1 MEDFERNKQPESKDS
16 KSASI
21 DIENP
26 TEVMAK
32 ISHKPTKATPQK
44 IKKKT
49 TATEENKVERT
60 KTKMGKSSSTEI
72 RLRGK
77 YLQATV
83 EQREHT
89 KLLQNKLSQ
98 MQKSKSR
105 VAFKYYLEI
114 LLRECRSFSKTA
126 RQNLLSNNTF

>member
-21 DIENP
+21 DIENH

-49 TATEENKVERT
+49 TVTEENKVERT
-60 KTKMGKSSSTEI
+60 KTKMGKSSSTKI

-89 KLLQNKLSQ
+89 KLLQNKLSH
-98 MQKSKSR
+98 KCKKAR
-105 VAFKYYLEI
+105 VGLHSNTTLKFYYESAD
-114 LLRECRSFSKTA
+114 LLPRLQGKTC
-126 RQNLLSNNTF
+126 